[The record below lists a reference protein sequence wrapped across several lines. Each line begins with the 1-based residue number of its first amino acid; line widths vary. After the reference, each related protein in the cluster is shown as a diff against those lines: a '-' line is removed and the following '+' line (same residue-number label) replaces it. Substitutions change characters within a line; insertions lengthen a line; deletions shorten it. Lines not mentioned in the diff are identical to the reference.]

1 MRHNAVSSVL
11 TIPGTTDMLG
21 LLLEENWPPALKFV
35 QSLKKFPGSEEP
47 GHAASMVSIRA
58 AEAAATGGAASTDK
72 IDDPSKGIFDY
83 ISTDEK
89 RVARF
94 RAAMAFSHSSPAFF
108 ASHFVNSLPWADKG
122 QCPETVVDIGGA
134 GGELCQLSMYFLASV
149 ENLISNRHRNCV
161 LDNC

>member
-1 MRHNAVSSVL
+1 
-11 TIPGTTDMLG
+11 MLG

-35 QSLKKFPGSEEP
+35 ESLKKFPGSEEP

-58 AEAAATGGAASTDK
+58 AEAAATGGMASTDK
-72 IDDPSKGIFDY
+72 VDDPSKGIFDY
-83 ISTDEK
+83 ISNDEK

-134 GGELCQLSMYFLASV
+134 GGELCQLSMYSLAAV